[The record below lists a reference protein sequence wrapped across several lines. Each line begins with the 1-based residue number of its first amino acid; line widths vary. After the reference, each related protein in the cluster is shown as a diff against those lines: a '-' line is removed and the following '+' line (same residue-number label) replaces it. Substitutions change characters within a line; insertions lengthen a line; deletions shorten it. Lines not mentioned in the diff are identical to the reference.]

1 MIFSAPLFIFI
12 IASLLTPV
20 LNHMAVSRPEP
31 VYEDQ
36 LSGVKFDDAVNPLF
50 VSEAPKRKVYLTGV
64 IPVNDD
70 KVAKEESAAKP
81 ALDLATLDGKL
92 TYLEP
97 DREQQ

>member
-1 MIFSAPLFIFI
+1 MIFSAPLFLFI

-36 LSGVKFDDAVNPLF
+36 VSGVKFDDAVNPLF
-50 VSEAPKRKVYLTGV
+50 ISGAQKRKVYLTGV
-64 IPVNDD
+64 LPANEDQIV
-70 KVAKEESAAKP
+70 KEESAAKP